1 MERFYGE
8 YYFRPKAAWRVV
20 QEGDFQ
26 QRYPAALQGSARVH
40 GPALQAEEVR
50 EGAQGRRSP
59 RREPMTP
66 KARLLTF
73 IVILSNVAGN
83 LFLSLGLKSSAGVL
97 SPLVAL
103 GVSLLILWTVS
114 RMTLMSWA
122 DLSYILPVTAIG
134 YVLSA
139 LAGKI
144 FLAEHISLLRWSGT
158 LLIVAGIALVGRTQ
172 AETR

>member
-1 MERFYGE
+1 
-8 YYFRPKAAWRVV
+8 
-20 QEGDFQ
+20 
-26 QRYPAALQGSARVH
+26 
-40 GPALQAEEVR
+40 
-50 EGAQGRRSP
+50 
-59 RREPMTP
+59 MTP

-139 LAGKI
+139 LAGKL

-172 AETR
+172 AERVDALAAGGGHRCVDSSRRPPPELRDEAS